1 MNLMSTK
8 NFYNYHTDTVA
19 MSDHA
24 WERHAERLQGLSAED
39 MELVKARS
47 IEAAEL
53 SKNHTGVLV
62 KRASFGDIWAV
73 VAGRTV
79 KTIIV
84 TISGVH
90 LSQTSPCNKYHI
102 RSDA

>member
-1 MNLMSTK
+1 MSTR
-8 NFYNYHTDTVA
+8 NFYNYHEDTVD

-24 WERHAERLQGLSAED
+24 WERHAQRLQGLSQED
-39 MELVKARS
+39 MQTVKARA

-62 KRASFGDIWAV
+62 KRASIGDIWAV

-84 TISGVH
+84 TASGVH
-90 LSQTSPCNKYHI
+90 LDKTSKCNRYHI
-102 RSDA
+102 RKDA